1 MKRIFALILVVLLV
15 SQVMAGQVLA
25 QSSFEPATRKIVVF
39 SSSVASA
46 DAQSAVLKN
55 CGAVKIKHIPM
66 INACVAM
73 VNASSEAKLKR
84 AGTVLRIEEDAL
96 VFAQG
101 KPATKPTPTPTP
113 QPSQE
118 LPWGINRIDAELVM
132 TDNNTLAAAIKVGVI
147 DTGIDLNHP
156 DLKENIKGGINTIVP
171 NGSYADDN
179 GHGTHVAG
187 IIAAADNTIGVVGV
201 SARVDLYAIKVLN
214 KRGSGYISDI
224 IEGLQWAVD
233 NGLQV
238 VNMSLGASVNVLSF
252 EAAVTAA
259 HEAGLVMVAAA
270 GNDYGGPVNYPARYE
285 PVIAVSAVGKD
296 DKIASFSCIGPEVDL
311 AAPGVSIYSTYKG
324 SSYATMSGT
333 SMAAPHVAGVA
344 ALALLADSDATPDEV
359 TNRLKATAEKI
370 SLNDANYASKYG
382 AGLVDAFAVLP

>member
-1 MKRIFALILVVLLV
+1 MKRIFALVLVVLLI
-15 SQVMAGQVLA
+15 SQVTASQVLA
-25 QSSFEPATRKIVVF
+25 QSSFEPASRKIVVF

-55 CGAVKIKHIPM
+55 CGAVKIKHIPL
-66 INACVAM
+66 INASVAM

-84 AGTVLRIEEDAL
+84 AGVVLRIDEDVLVTAL
-96 VFAQG
+96 G
-101 KPATKPTPTPTP
+101 KPAPKPTPTPIP
-113 QPSQE
+113 QPPE
-118 LPWGINRIDAELVM
+118 VLPWGINRIDAELVE
-132 TDNNTLAAAIKVGVI
+132 TDNNTTAAAIKVGVI

-156 DLKENIKGGINTIVP
+156 DLKAIIKGGFNAILP
-171 NGSYADDN
+171 NGSYTDDN

-187 IIAAADNTIGVVGV
+187 IIAALDNEFGVVGV
-201 SARVDLYAIKVLN
+201 SAKVDLYAIKVLN

-238 VNMSLGASVNVLSF
+238 VNMSLGASVDVPSF
-252 EAAVTAA
+252 AEAVAA
-259 HEAGLVMVAAA
+259 ADTAGLVMVAAA

-285 PVIAVSAVGKD
+285 PVIAVSAVDLD

-344 ALALLADSDATPDEV
+344 ALALLADGVTTPDQV
-359 TNRLKATAEKI
+359 VALLKSTAEKI
-370 SLNDANYASKYG
+370 SPDDTNYPSKYG
-382 AGLVDAFAVLP
+382 AGLVDAYAVLP